1 MRGTLGA
8 HNTQHRAPTTYNV
21 YQCLVDLAREAI
33 TKAPESQEA
42 QLDYIIARASRERVL
57 LHGLM
62 REGARSFKHLI
73 ERSDRRQAERMA
85 REFAKRGGFIG
96 TTGSELEER
105 FRAYLK
111 NKWRIHGV
119 SILDARKKDLEDA
132 AMHARRAER
141 GFGRKAAFYAA
152 LAAKVGTRRV
162 VDAFTLEEIASI
174 WAHISGGKR
183 TQ

>member
-1 MRGTLGA
+1 
-8 HNTQHRAPTTYNV
+8 
-21 YQCLVDLAREAI
+21 
-33 TKAPESQEA
+33 
-42 QLDYIIARASRERVL
+42 
-57 LHGLM
+57 
-62 REGARSFKHLI
+62 
-73 ERSDRRQAERMA
+73 MA